1 MDQTFI
7 NFALAAAS
15 SMLGWWA
22 REMWTSVKELKEDLS
37 RLREE
42 LPRDYCIKI
51 DLDKRFDRMEQILDK
66 IWEKLDGK
74 VDKGHS

>member
-7 NFALAAAS
+7 NFALAGAS

-22 REMWTSVKELKEDLS
+22 REMWTSVKELKEDLA

-42 LPRDYCIKI
+42 LPREYCIKV
-51 DLDKRFDRMEQILDK
+51 DLDKRFDRVEQVLDK
-66 IWEKLDGK
+66 IWAKLDGK
-74 VDKGHS
+74 ADKH